1 MNLHRDTDE
10 KDLSEDR
17 GGDRKWRF
25 HIGKRE
31 RGREKKR
38 KNKELS
44 NRSLKTEGRQTVEN
58 LKRNLLKER
67 GEESKRTRAEI

>member
-17 GGDRKWRF
+17 GGDRNWRF

-31 RGREKKR
+31 RGREEKR

>member
-17 GGDRKWRF
+17 VGDRKWRF

-31 RGREKKR
+31 GKRGKEKEWR
-38 KNKELS
+38 
-44 NRSLKTEGRQTVEN
+44 TE
-58 LKRNLLKER
+58 
-67 GEESKRTRAEI
+67 

>member
-1 MNLHRDTDE
+1 MEIPHRKE
-10 KDLSEDR
+10 
-17 GGDRKWRF
+17 
-25 HIGKRE
+25 RE
-31 RGREKKR
+31 RGREEKR
-38 KNKELS
+38 KNGELS